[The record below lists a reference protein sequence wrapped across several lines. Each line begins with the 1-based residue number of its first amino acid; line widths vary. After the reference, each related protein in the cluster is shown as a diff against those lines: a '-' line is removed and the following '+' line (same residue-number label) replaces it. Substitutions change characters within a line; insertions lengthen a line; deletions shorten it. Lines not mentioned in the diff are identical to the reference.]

1 MCRRHQTPER
11 TFLPVPS
18 ESIIDARPCH
28 RSATRRQFPGRR
40 ILRTVL
46 PQGIR
51 RHRQQEEALVTTV
64 TTHIFRRIS
73 EHRGKKIHYSR
84 LSRSRRPHLN
94 AFQRVVTKP
103 HDSPL
108 SPIWILFQF
117 TINFNKIS
125 HTKRPHRSANSLF
138 SFLSIYFL
146 GMRIIILNFA
156 GKRINL

>member
-18 ESIIDARPCH
+18 ESIIDARPSH
-28 RSATRRQFPGRR
+28 SPATRRQFPGRR

-64 TTHIFRRIS
+64 AAR
-73 EHRGKKIHYSR
+73 ELHYSR
-84 LSRSRRPHLN
+84 LSRSRRPHLG
-94 AFQRVVTKP
+94 AFPRVATKP

-108 SPIWILFQF
+108 SPICILFQF